1 MTYLA
6 LFNLTEIKTSV
17 TYYFCGCCLQ
27 WEYNGWSN
35 YRNQE
40 EKKKKT
46 MGKWVL
52 EKGLVK
58 SKWYEWGNVEGWG
71 LFGDQEIS
79 QYRRKGRL
87 ITLIMLE
94 KVL

>member
-1 MTYLA
+1 MVAVSNGNIMAGVT
-6 LFNLTEIKTSV
+6 TETRKK
-17 TYYFCGCCLQ
+17 
-27 WEYNGWSN
+27 
-35 YRNQE
+35 
-40 EKKKKT
+40 KKKKT